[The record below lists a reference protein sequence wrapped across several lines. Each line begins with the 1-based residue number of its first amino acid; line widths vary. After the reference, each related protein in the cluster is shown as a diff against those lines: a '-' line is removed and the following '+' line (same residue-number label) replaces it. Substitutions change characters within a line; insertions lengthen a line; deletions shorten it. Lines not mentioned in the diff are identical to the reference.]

1 MSTWVFVPGLLPM
14 HHAGN
19 ALDKCCFLWCV
30 VVIYSTIYYHA
41 LFLFIIG
48 IIITRVCVCKNRERV
63 LCEIYDETNRGES
76 LKRRKILWCSCL
88 RYYEQRAVMM
98 VYDHINIFYL

>member
-1 MSTWVFVPGLLPM
+1 M

-41 LFLFIIG
+41 LFLLLLLLLMC
-48 IIITRVCVCKNRERV
+48 VCVCVKNRESV
-63 LCEIYDETNRGES
+63 LCEIYDETNRGE
-76 LKRRKILWCSCL
+76 
-88 RYYEQRAVMM
+88 
-98 VYDHINIFYL
+98 